1 MVLRY
6 HAVPFAHTKATSLT
20 SIGETA
26 IEIRDMAS
34 IFSSLSPGIRCS
46 LIGRLFQHHY
56 TPFITSATS
65 IDWMVGYITW
75 RLAQTSGLK
84 KKYHAMAF
92 SSMFTF
98 TTRVTPTTSDSTRH
112 TKGPISQTPFSVLA
126 VSISS
131 QHHLCFTILTITGM
145 NILFPAS

>member
-6 HAVPFAHTKATSLT
+6 LAVALCAHASHKSHLDRRNSDRGPRHGFHLSFF
-20 SIGETA
+20 GPGN
-26 IEIRDMAS
+26 R
-34 IFSSLSPGIRCS
+34 FSHRST
-46 LIGRLFQHHY
+46 FQHHY
-56 TPFITSATS
+56 TPFITSVTS

-98 TTRVTPTTSDSTRH
+98 TTRVTPTTSDSTRQ
-112 TKGPISQTPFSVLA
+112 TKGPISWDLFSVLA
-126 VSISS
+126 FRIAS
-131 QHHLCFTILTITGM
+131 QQHLCFTILTITGM